1 MATESSV
8 TEAILTF
15 QMGEKKS
22 KIQMGEQMKPQV
34 SKYQRALK
42 APLSCIH
49 FTKKPTKH
57 YN

>member
-34 SKYQRALK
+34 SKY
-42 APLSCIH
+42 
-49 FTKKPTKH
+49 
-57 YN
+57 